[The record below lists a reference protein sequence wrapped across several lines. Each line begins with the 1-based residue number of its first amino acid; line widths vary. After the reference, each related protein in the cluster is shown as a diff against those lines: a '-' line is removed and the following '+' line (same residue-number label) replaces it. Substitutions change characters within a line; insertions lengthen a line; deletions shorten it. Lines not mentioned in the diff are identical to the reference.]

1 MELLAPIE
9 CFFTQRA
16 NKKNKILS
24 ETFVLS
30 VDYLNLYNQILLT
43 QMYNEYS
50 STLIKHS
57 RKKNTF
63 VFNTSLTIQLKINIH
78 YKIIII
84 PNISIL
90 ILQKCFNFITN
101 V

>member
-57 RKKNTF
+57 RKKKHIC
-63 VFNTSLTIQLKINIH
+63 IQ
-78 YKIIII
+78 Y
-84 PNISIL
+84 
-90 ILQKCFNFITN
+90 ITN
-101 V
+101 DSVKN